1 MAEPDILY
9 AAIIVFVLLLIGLVL
24 TVLEFKQILNKS
36 KD

>member
-9 AAIIVFVLLLIGLVL
+9 AAIIVFVLLFIGLVL
-24 TVLEFKQILNKS
+24 TVLEFKKILQKS